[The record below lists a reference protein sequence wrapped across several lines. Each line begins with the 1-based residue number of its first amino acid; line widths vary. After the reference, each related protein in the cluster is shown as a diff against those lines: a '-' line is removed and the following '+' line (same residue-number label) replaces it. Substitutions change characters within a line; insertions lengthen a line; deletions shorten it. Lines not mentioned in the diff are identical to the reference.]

1 MTDAHENT
9 PSKENDH
16 STTLEPD
23 FDDYG
28 LNQQED
34 GTRIIRIDHERH
46 FFRRVGTV
54 ECHPTGVVLREHTRL
69 TDGGTGD
76 TAEVYQATQFVSA
89 RSAEFE
95 RRLRDAVFDLVY
107 GGKVPQEKADGL
119 SAELAEAMANQYND
133 GSSHQ

>member
-1 MTDAHENT
+1 M
-9 PSKENDH
+9 
-16 STTLEPD
+16 
-23 FDDYG
+23 
-28 LNQQED
+28 
-34 GTRIIRIDHERH
+34 
-46 FFRRVGTV
+46 
-54 ECHPTGVVLREHTRL
+54 LREHTRL